1 VVGVSN
7 IMLISVQE
15 RTREIGIRK
24 AVGARPSAI
33 VGMILQEALVITLV
47 SGYLGL
53 VAAVGLV
60 TAVKQVLPPTPY
72 FRQPDVD
79 LAVGLAA
86 TVVLAA
92 AGALAGLFPALR
104 AARINPIQALRVE

>member
-1 VVGVSN
+1 MGVSN

-15 RTREIGIRK
+15 RTREIGVRK
-24 AVGARPSAI
+24 AVGAPPSTI
-33 VGMILQEALVITLV
+33 VAMILQESLVITLV

-60 TAVKQVLPPTPY
+60 TAVKRCCRRRRISASPTWIW
-72 FRQPDVD
+72 RVGVAATLV
-79 LAVGLAA
+79 LAV
-86 TVVLAA
+86 

>member
-1 VVGVSN
+1 
-7 IMLISVQE
+7 
-15 RTREIGIRK
+15 
-24 AVGARPSAI
+24 
-33 VGMILQEALVITLV
+33 MILQEALVITLV
-47 SGYLGL
+47 SGYMGL

-60 TAVKQVLPPTPY
+60 TAVKRALPPTPY

-79 LAVGLAA
+79 LAVGVAA
-86 TVVLAA
+86 TLVLAV